1 MITCKND
8 RLLELLWFVGYCIEF
23 PTQLA
28 MRIGGG
34 PEWNRRVM
42 YRAIHEGYVKLYRRK
57 YKRHVVRSMSL
68 TEKGFD
74 YVAQRD
80 PDALSM
86 IYSRLNRSER
96 VYPSWVDKILRLHAV
111 AIGTVMAHAAGAE
124 ITLAQKPSLMSP
136 MKRPSN
142 SIPPDPTKAYYY
154 ASHELRVAIEEYS
167 PESVSKSS
175 RTIGIIVQGNNC
187 YFLYFTGS
195 TRMYWMK
202 NSEENYAAAIKSLLL
217 ARGFHISLIHQV
229 VIGAT
234 MSVAQCLCHSAKAFG
249 NKYFVVST
257 FFAQC
262 LFLTNN
268 HEGDSLL
275 TLILNPQK
283 ALEFN
288 RALLAPFQ
296 PPTIPSREYDAI
308 DVQRNS
314 PVILNYQC
322 DLLRLSDIHP
332 MPSGFRGEPIMLCLD
347 YQAQAIQR
355 IVGPV
360 IEVRPVGSISDYEKS
375 KIENSS

>member
-1 MITCKND
+1 
-8 RLLELLWFVGYCIEF
+8 
-23 PTQLA
+23 
-28 MRIGGG
+28 
-34 PEWNRRVM
+34 
-42 YRAIHEGYVKLYRRK
+42 
-57 YKRHVVRSMSL
+57 
-68 TEKGFD
+68 
-74 YVAQRD
+74 
-80 PDALSM
+80 
-86 IYSRLNRSER
+86 
-96 VYPSWVDKILRLHAV
+96 
-111 AIGTVMAHAAGAE
+111 MAHAAGAE

-136 MKRPSN
+136 MKRSTN
-142 SIPPDPTKAYYY
+142 AIPPDPTKAYYY

-229 VIGAT
+229 VIGST
-234 MSVAQCLCHSAKAFG
+234 MSVAQRLCHSAKAFG

-268 HEGDSLL
+268 HEGDALL
-275 TLILNPQK
+275 ALILNPQK

-288 RALLAPFQ
+288 RAILAPFQ

-308 DVQRNS
+308 DVQRIS

-322 DLLRLSDIHP
+322 DLLRLSDIRP

-347 YQAQAIQR
+347 YQAQTIQR

-360 IEVRPVGSISDYEKS
+360 IEVRPVGSISNYEKS